1 MRISTAFG
9 NQHFANTPYETQYG
23 ITLALQ
29 LASAQPLA
37 LAFGEVCTIS
47 GESVLERQFD
57 PVLSLKAVISALG
70 AKARQMI
77 SDDLTNLT
85 NLWLITFGSASF
97 GSFWIIG
104 AMAENCWRETW

>member
-1 MRISTAFG
+1 
-9 NQHFANTPYETQYG
+9 
-23 ITLALQ
+23 
-29 LASAQPLA
+29 LA

-97 GSFWIIG
+97 GSLAQWLKTAGEKHGELHHFRG
-104 AMAENCWRETW
+104 FLYP